1 MLNYIIPVKRIAK
14 MLLFRQGLSLPT
26 MLCNKQSMQ
35 LAHKC
40 FFYSSSFYIIYS
52 FIDLLFF
59 GFFFSEECFDKI
71 HPYKCISRRTFGMC
85 SSELGQQKMIEECP
99 KTCDF
104 CGKLFFIFK
113 EHKNRTRLKN
123 QEPWRGK
130 GLIFGN

>member
-1 MLNYIIPVKRIAK
+1 MSNVKLHNSSKRDSK
-14 MLLFRQGLSLPT
+14 SVVVQTRLSLPT

-35 LAHKC
+35 PAHKR

-59 GFFFSEECFDKI
+59 GFFFSEECVDQI
-71 HPYKCISRRTFGMC
+71 HPYKCIFRRTVGMC
-85 SSELGQQKMIEECP
+85 SSELGQQKMVEECP

-123 QEPWRGK
+123 QEP
-130 GLIFGN
+130 